1 MKEVYTLIKE
11 IFLQQSLALAS
22 PAHMQYPAT
31 ACMTCATTPTVI
43 DGWATVL
50 SVGLCDKKVTLRG
63 NNNIKWMT
71 GGGVRFGPIPGS
83 RARGAIGPCPG
94 SWNSCSS

>member
-1 MKEVYTLIKE
+1 M
-11 IFLQQSLALAS
+11 
-22 PAHMQYPAT
+22 
-31 ACMTCATTPTVI
+31 
-43 DGWATVL
+43 
-50 SVGLCDKKVTLRG
+50 GLCDKKVTLRG

-71 GGGVRFGPIPGS
+71 GVGGGGGGGRFGPIPGS